1 MRKLFILMSL
11 FSMLFGCA
19 KKSATAYPQDTITAA
34 DGSQITFTF
43 YAHASLGIAWNGLQL
58 YVDPVGEFD
67 WDSQPK
73 ADAILVTHS
82 HYDHLEMATIERL
95 QKEGTV
101 ILCDKTSA
109 EAFEHDCVT
118 MLPRAISMPVEG
130 VTVRAVAAYNISE
143 GHTDFHP
150 ESREDCGYLI
160 TLGGTTIYIAGDT
173 EDNEDVLALK
183 DVDVAFLP
191 VNQPYTM
198 TVEQAARVVKAIQP
212 TIFYPYHYG
221 QVDEKTDIEALK
233 SAVEGVTEIR
243 VFPME

>member
-1 MRKLFILMSL
+1 MRKIVILMSIL
-11 FSMLFGCA
+11 STLFGCT
-19 KKSATAYPQDTITAA
+19 KKSPTAYPQDSVTAA

-43 YAHASLGIAWNGLQL
+43 YAHASLGIAWNGIQI

-67 WDSQPK
+67 WQSQPK
-73 ADAILVTHS
+73 ADLLLVTHS
-82 HYDHLEMATIERL
+82 HYDHLELSTIEQL
-95 QKEGTV
+95 QTEKTV
-101 ILCDKTSA
+101 VLCDKTSA

-130 VTVRAVAAYNISE
+130 VTVRAVPAYNISE

-150 ESREDCGYLI
+150 KSREDCGYLNI
-160 TLGGTTIYIAGDT
+160 
-173 EDNEDVLALK
+173 K
-183 DVDVAFLP
+183 DVDIAFLP

-198 TVEQAARVVKAIQP
+198 TVEQAARVVKAIKP
-212 TIFYPYHYG
+212 KIFYPYHYG

-233 SAVEGVTEIR
+233 KAVEGVTEIR

>member
-95 QKEGTV
+95 QKQNTV

-130 VTVRAVAAYNISE
+130 VTVRAVAAYNTSE

-150 ESREDCGYLI
+150 KSREDCGYLI

-212 TIFYPYHYG
+212 KLFYPYHYG
-221 QVDEKTDIEALK
+221 QVEEKTDIEALK

-243 VFPME
+243 IFPME